1 MGHTPHRESSQE
13 RQDAPHTAAAG
24 GARLRRNGGAPGT
37 DLCHLPSRRF
47 GRFPQAGGEDRGRS
61 LFARNHEMK
70 PSLFTTALALLA
82 LVACNGVD
90 PAPGAKAA
98 TKTTLDPVE
107 IRAAAAESRT
117 VERAID
123 ATGSLYPDEAVAIS
137 AEVAGR
143 VSTILVDYGQSVRK
157 GQVIAELDA
166 REYQLQLERSRATL
180 AQALARIG
188 LNPDQE
194 DARPESTPAI
204 RQARAQHEDARSK
217 FESAKKL
224 IASGDISRERYTELE
239 KALAARRAALD
250 AAEDDLRTQLASI
263 QALRAEKALVEKRI
277 ADCTVRAPF
286 DAIVEERL
294 ASLGQFV
301 KDNVPLV
308 RLVKSWPLRVRLNIP
323 EVAAGAVRIGDRI
336 RFTTEALPGEEFSAV
351 LTQMNPALDAR
362 SRSLS
367 VEARIGESGTRLRPG
382 MFVKARLVLD
392 NKAQIVAVPKEAL
405 YTVAGLTKLFTIEDG
420 KARERRVEPGDAIDG
435 WVEVPAGVVKPGQP
449 VAVDQLA
456 RLTDGAA
463 VRVRI

>member
-1 MGHTPHRESSQE
+1 
-13 RQDAPHTAAAG
+13 
-24 GARLRRNGGAPGT
+24 
-37 DLCHLPSRRF
+37 
-47 GRFPQAGGEDRGRS
+47 
-61 LFARNHEMK
+61 MK